1 MLSSIIAP
9 SLLLGLIISLTYA
22 AIFHLW
28 RGNSMRDLLSYCI
41 AAILG
46 FGAGQ
51 LLGTIVRVPILQ
63 VGEIHLIEAT
73 LGAWVAMGV
82 ASLFITPQRRH
93 T

>member
-9 SLLLGLIISLTYA
+9 SLVLGLALSLTYA

-28 RGNSMRDLLSYCI
+28 RGNSIRDLLLYCI

-51 LLGTIVRVPILQ
+51 LLGTIVRVPFLQ
-63 VGEIHLIEAT
+63 IGEIHLIEAT
-73 LGAWVAMGV
+73 LGAWVAMAV
-82 ASLFITPQRRH
+82 VSLFITPQRRH